1 MLLFQLILRLFFF
14 FSNRRIFKRKILPT
28 GVNDLPARQK
38 SKEIA
43 HIKSQNIQSSSMLVK
58 FSS

>member
-1 MLLFQLILRLFFF
+1 MLLFQLYFEVF
-14 FSNRRIFKRKILPT
+14 FSNEAFLKEKILPT

-43 HIKSQNIQSSSMLVK
+43 HIKSQNFQSSSEPLKV
-58 FSS
+58 SS